1 MGKQRHDRD
10 GGREM
15 TAPRWLREIPS
26 GELFGHDL
34 AGYLEANNLPRACLL
49 DVVDERDRRR
59 ASQAHERE
67 RHRRISFHGTEAD
80 R

>member
-1 MGKQRHDRD
+1 
-10 GGREM
+10 M
-15 TAPRWLREIPS
+15 TPPRWLRDVPS

-34 AGYLEANNLPRACLL
+34 AGWIEINKFPRPTLL
-49 DVVDERDRRR
+49 DVEEERDRRR